1 MIKTV
6 QEFFGAHGR
15 CREVRLASGRRF
27 AVLLSVEQMT
37 GNARLGDTAG
47 SAPLLRI
54 AYRGR
59 KDELIAL
66 GCITRE
72 RLASA
77 RYGRYEDGPRGGIL
91 LLQQEAAPG
100 RRGMIELTYFTQS
113 RAVAGMLPGVRT
125 YCTDWLQALTAR
137 PLLRLVVDNTRREP
151 NGPPIERAIRM
162 ERPFAIR

>member
-15 CREVRLASGRRF
+15 CREIQLASGRHFSVR
-27 AVLLSVEQMT
+27 LSVEQMT
-37 GNARLGDTAG
+37 GNAGLGDAAG
-47 SAPLLRI
+47 PPPVLRI

-59 KDELIAL
+59 KDDLIAL
-66 GCITRE
+66 GCITGD

-77 RYGRYEDGPRGGIL
+77 RYGRYEDDARGAIL
-91 LLQQEAAPG
+91 LLQRQTAPG

-113 RAVAGMLPGVRT
+113 RAIAGMLPGVRT
-125 YCTDWLQALTAR
+125 YCTDWMRALTAR
-137 PLLRLVVDNTRREP
+137 PLLRLVVDNTRRELID
-151 NGPPIERAIRM
+151 PPAERSIRM